1 MICQYCGHKLTDGK
15 CTYPACPGRL
25 RPTGESSNGAT
36 LGQDS
41 TLLRTAPVEVERLV
55 DDLLS
60 VSKQLGQSEARG
72 MYDHIEPAEVA
83 INDLKSRL
91 LAALSNTTPYLS
103 RDVSVPVNPD
113 WEHCQRCGKRY
124 DAVWRAPDKLWK
136 AVTGI
141 KDGSGLFC
149 PSCFT
154 AIAQGKGISVYW
166 DACESEAWD
175 KVAPVA
181 QDDCIERIISYVDEY
196 INDQIDRVV
205 LKSEIGLV
213 LNDIFFSYLVPAD
226 LVRELVE

>member
-25 RPTGESSNGAT
+25 IVHKFSLPDGK
-36 LGQDS
+36 L
-41 TLLRTAPVEVERLV
+41 VE
-55 DDLLS
+55 
-60 VSKQLGQSEARG
+60 
-72 MYDHIEPAEVA
+72 
-83 INDLKSRL
+83 
-91 LAALSNTTPYLS
+91 
-103 RDVSVPVNPD
+103 
-113 WEHCQRCGKRY
+113 CGKRY

-226 LVRELVE
+226 LTDALVEAAEEVLKELEDAHHQDIVSSRTTKALEAALAALKAMEG